1 MKRAIT
7 FALVVFAAASVT
19 ASAAPPAEE
28 VVVNLIAG
36 YCLSEKMGTP
46 LPAGSIDP
54 RKTGTRLTPSDR
66 LARLSSKALRVATAS
81 GDVYYDYNET
91 YCYAHASGVDRART
105 IVRLEDELKR
115 LGLIFDRAPVKHT
128 DGPTKDGRRLADLV
142 IIVDTPA
149 SNPNAL
155 VIAVTYSDDPRV
167 LSMGVAASRKQ

>member
-1 MKRAIT
+1 
-7 FALVVFAAASVT
+7 VT

-115 LGLIFDRAPVKHT
+115 LSLTFHKNSREAYRWANKGRKTSPGPRDR
-128 DGPTKDGRRLADLV
+128 RRH
-142 IIVDTPA
+142 
-149 SNPNAL
+149 SC
-155 VIAVTYSDDPRV
+155 
-167 LSMGVAASRKQ
+167 KQSQCTHDCNHLL